1 MYTNVSVHARAL
13 VFAFARFRYCE
24 TNYVHGYVDLLS
36 YTPVCVLLRLQT
48 SVDRNMTFFKVSC
61 LFGGNLW
68 TRVDV
73 LTISLISLTSIFNF

>member
-24 TNYVHGYVDLLS
+24 NNYVHGYVDLHTCMRVATTANKRRSIYDFVLS
-36 YTPVCVLLRLQT
+36 FLL
-48 SVDRNMTFFKVSC
+48 FWC
-61 LFGGNLW
+61 NLW

-73 LTISLISLTSIFNF
+73 LTIVRLV

>member
-24 TNYVHGYVDLLS
+24 NNYVHGYVDLLS

-48 SVDRNMTFFKVSC
+48 SVDRNMT
-61 LFGGNLW
+61 LF
-68 TRVDV
+68 
-73 LTISLISLTSIFNF
+73 